1 MLIRDIFA
9 KEKSTFSFEFFPP
22 KDSIDALALGA
33 TLGELRHL
41 KPSFVSVT
49 YGAGGSTQRTTFDV
63 CQYIQHRLGIPAMA
77 HYTCVGATETQLA
90 EGLEYLKS
98 IDIVNYMLL
107 RGDPPKGQT
116 QFTQTQGGYAF
127 ARDLVK
133 LARRMGNGTIGVAGY
148 PEKHREAADA
158 DADLSHLKSKI
169 DAGGDFV
176 VTQLFFNNAHYFNYV
191 KRARAL
197 GITARILPGIMP
209 ITLFKQIKR
218 MAELSG
224 AELPEPLRAKLEK
237 VQDDPAAQ
245 AKVGIEY
252 AIAQCRE
259 LLAGGAPG
267 IHFYTLNK
275 SHATTEIFMA
285 LTGKT

>member
-1 MLIRDIFA
+1 MLIRDVFA
-9 KEKSTFSFEFFPP
+9 REKTTFSFEFFPP

-33 TLGELRHL
+33 TLGELKQL

-63 CQYIQHRLGIPAMA
+63 CQYIQSRLGIPSMA
-77 HYTCVGATETQLA
+77 HYTCVGATEAQLV

-98 IDIVNYMLL
+98 IGIVNTMLL

-116 QFTQTQGGYAF
+116 AFKVTDGGFAY
-127 ARDLVK
+127 ARDLVA
-133 LARRMGNGTIGVAGY
+133 LARKVGQGTIGVAGY
-148 PEKHREAADA
+148 PEKHRDAANA
-158 DADLSHLKSKI
+158 EADLSHLKSKM
-169 DAGGDFV
+169 DAGADFV

-191 KRARAL
+191 KRARAA
-197 GITARILPGIMP
+197 GITARILPGLMP
-209 ITLFKQIKR
+209 ITQFKQIKR

-224 AELPEPLRAKLEK
+224 AELPEALHKKLEA
-237 VQDDPAAQ
+237 VQDDAPAQ
-245 AKVGIEY
+245 ARIGIEY
-252 AIAQCRE
+252 AIGQCRE
-259 LLAGGAPG
+259 LLSGGAPG

-285 LTGKT
+285 LKG